1 MQVQFV
7 CPQCSRAVRADA
19 EKCDGCKARFTVAGG
34 WRPVEGVP
42 KGPSRSLS
50 SRAQSAMLVL
60 VFFIVPWPVVVWGP
74 VIFVMATGWDFA
86 GTLFWILYVAVAAT
100 FAFIAYRAE

>member
-42 KGPSRSLS
+42 KVASKSPQRRALS
-50 SRAQSAMLVL
+50 AALVL
-60 VFFIVPWPVVVWGP
+60 GLFVLPFPIVVWGP
-74 VIFVMATGWDFA
+74 VIFVAATGWDFA
-86 GTLFWILYVAVAAT
+86 GTLFWILYVAIAAT
-100 FAFIAYRAE
+100 VAFIASKD

>member
-42 KGPSRSLS
+42 KGPSRSLR
-50 SRAQSAMLVL
+50 SRALSAALVL
-60 VFFIVPWPVVVWGP
+60 VFFIVPLPVAIWGP

-86 GTLFWILYVAVAAT
+86 ATLFWILYVAVAAT
-100 FAFIAYRAE
+100 LALIAFNAE